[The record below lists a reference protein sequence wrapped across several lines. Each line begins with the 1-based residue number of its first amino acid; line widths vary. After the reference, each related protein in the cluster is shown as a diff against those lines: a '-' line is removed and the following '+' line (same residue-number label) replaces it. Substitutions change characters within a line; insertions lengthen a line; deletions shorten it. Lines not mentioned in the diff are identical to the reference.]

1 MARAS
6 GYSRKMHKT
15 NTSLESAYLEE
26 AVQAARLELFAL
38 RAEKGDQ
45 PRLAVFFRAVARAKQ
60 VHASK
65 ALMQL
70 RGRIG
75 DDGANLDEA
84 RETLSVLPES
94 FSELLEAAD
103 DGPAQS
109 LLTQFWKTSMNHK
122 VVAGRYAPDAEGAYH
137 VCTVCGFIAEGTLPE
152 RCPVC
157 HALPSKFD
165 TV

>member
-26 AVQAARLELFAL
+26 AVQAARFELFAL
-38 RAEKGDQ
+38 RAEKDR
-45 PRLAVFFRAVARAKQ
+45 PRLAKLFRAMARAKQ

-75 DDGANLDEA
+75 DNDANLDEA
-84 RETLSVLPES
+84 RATLSGLPES

-103 DGPAQS
+103 DAPAQS

-122 VVAGRYAPDAEGAYH
+122 VVAGRYAPEAEASYH
-137 VCTVCGFIAEGTLPE
+137 VCTVCGFIAEGALPE